1 MSEIL
6 RENDIKCTM
15 NMKKPDY
22 VKASEKVVKPDN
34 LTVTERKNS
43 PILNEFLDI
52 CFKKVKKNEYSDD
65 FKAFSYSLYCASE
78 LGYRSL
84 REQFPFPS
92 ESCLRKKF
100 QKSVKIIEEEL
111 SSIDQVQNLLQK
123 RSELYGN
130 INGAKIPCTLVIDA
144 FTTTNITPYSKKRY
158 IDGNKSNCFLFL
170 MQPLNKNYK
179 IFPIFLY
186 ESENGMADEK
196 TFNFIEQIIEA
207 SKTTNFLL
215 K

>member
-65 FKAFSYSLYCASE
+65 FKAFSY
-78 LGYRSL
+78 
-84 REQFPFPS
+84 
-92 ESCLRKKF
+92 
-100 QKSVKIIEEEL
+100 
-111 SSIDQVQNLLQK
+111 
-123 RSELYGN
+123 
-130 INGAKIPCTLVIDA
+130 
-144 FTTTNITPYSKKRY
+144 
-158 IDGNKSNCFLFL
+158 
-170 MQPLNKNYK
+170 
-179 IFPIFLY
+179 FLY
-186 ESENGMADEK
+186 
-196 TFNFIEQIIEA
+196 
-207 SKTTNFLL
+207 
-215 K
+215 